1 MKKILLFCI
10 SFLLLSCSEQGK
22 NENKIKT
29 VFFDKFSDVSPSE
42 ILEQSF
48 IKLETT
54 DDCLLGY
61 FDQIAFVKN
70 RLLILYQDKIIVFDK
85 NGSYITQINRKGQG
99 PGEYSSI
106 ESFFINEKDNLI
118 CLIAGSKLLS
128 FNLDNFQFISGIRM
142 PFSSFY
148 ASFLPD
154 GNIIW
159 NNRGYLSKGVNNYFV
174 KTDTS
179 LNVIGSYLEK
189 PFVSGYITGEQKT
202 IYSLKEEIFAY
213 TPFSPVI
220 YKVSQDSVLPAF
232 QLSIYERQFPSTQF
246 LQDISADNAIYF
258 GKLEQSDYVS
268 HFLLEEN
275 ENDMCLF
282 YIAKEQRFV
291 ALYDKKNQK
300 SYHYTFDEFQNDLQ
314 TGNIFTYLAP
324 GKVGDYYVMPLIPSE
339 LKAKKEDGYS
349 FREPLNS
356 LMDKSMEDDN
366 PILFLFK
373 LSNKEIIT
381 K

>member
-10 SFLLLSCSEQGK
+10 SILSLSCSEQK
-22 NENKIKT
+22 KDENKIKT
-29 VFFDKFSDVSPSE
+29 VFFDKFSDVSSSE
-42 ILEQSF
+42 ILEKSF

-61 FDQIAFVKN
+61 FSQIAFVKN
-70 RLLILYQDKIIVFDK
+70 RLLILYRNKIFVFDK
-85 NGSYITQINRKGQG
+85 NGSYITQIDRIGQG

-106 ESFFINEKDNLI
+106 ESFFFNDKDNSI
-118 CLIAGSKLLS
+118 CLISKSNAKILFFS
-128 FNLDNFQFISGIRM
+128 MDNFQFISEIKM
-142 PFSSFY
+142 PFLSTY

-154 GNIIW
+154 RNIIW
-159 NNRGYLSKGVNNYFV
+159 NNQEYLPEKICVNNYFV
-174 KTDTS
+174 KTDTN
-179 LNVIGSYLEK
+179 LNVIDSYIEK
-189 PFVSGYITGEQKT
+189 QFISGYITGEQKT
-202 IYSLKEEIFAY
+202 IYNLKGDIFAY

-220 YKVSQDSVLPAF
+220 YKVSQDGIFPAF
-232 QLSIYERQFPSTQF
+232 QLSIYGKQFPPTKF
-246 LQDISADNAIYF
+246 LQDISADNAMYF
-258 GKLEQSDYVS
+258 SKLEKSDYVS

-300 SYHYTFDEFQNDLQ
+300 SYHYTLDKFQKDLQ
-314 TGNIFTYLAP
+314 IDNIFTYLAS
-324 GKVGDYYVMPLIPSE
+324 GKVDDYYVMPLMLSD
-339 LKAKKEDGYS
+339 LKTKKEDGYL

-356 LMDKSMEDDN
+356 LVAKSKEDDN

-373 LSNKEIIT
+373 LSK
-381 K
+381 